1 MPAPRA
7 TEPRGVA
14 GLRPNGCDVS
24 RNARSDAAVTGELMY
39 LVQAFVGAIKH
50 VCFFVTVLFVLVLA
64 AMLKT
69 E

>member
-1 MPAPRA
+1 
-7 TEPRGVA
+7 
-14 GLRPNGCDVS
+14 
-24 RNARSDAAVTGELMY
+24 MY